1 MNAFANRRWL
11 AVLMLIAAI
20 VGLLT
25 VWREFDV
32 FIPRMPYLTGWVL
45 LLLMLFLTLYN
56 GRKKL
61 PFLPAI
67 RSETW
72 LQVHIYVGL
81 FTAALFAVHLG
92 MRMPTGWFECTL
104 AWLYVLV
111 MLSGI
116 GGLFISRIFP
126 KRLTTRGG
134 EVLFESIPAVRRA
147 VAERAES
154 LALQALSESKSATIT
169 DFHTKHLHD
178 YFSGPRNFTA
188 HLFEITSPLNK
199 LLHRISELDRF
210 LNAKERTLM
219 FGKESEAGAE
229 PKERTPGIV
238 DLVRQ
243 KDALDYHYSLQL
255 TLKLWLFVHIP
266 LTYSLLVFSLVH
278 VVLVF
283 AFMGGTS

>member
-147 VAERAES
+147 LAEQAES
-154 LALQALSESKSATIT
+154 LALKALPAAKSATIT
-169 DFHTKHLHD
+169 EFYVAHLQHW
-178 YFSGPRNFTA
+178 FAAPRNTLA
-188 HLFEITSPLNK
+188 HLFEISSPLNK
-199 LLHRISELDRF
+199 LLHRIGELDRF
-210 LNAKERTLM
+210 LNDEERKLM
-219 FGKESEAGAE
+219 FGEEVEAGEE
-229 PKERTPGIV
+229 PKQHIPGIA